1 MHVQVHDRLSKV
13 SSRRDRYIQE
23 RLAQYLDRFEH
34 CVRSAVVSVFEEGGR
49 TAPAERHCRIAAHL
63 GPMGMVVVDTRGT
76 RLHGTI
82 AGAMRQAVRSIQ
94 RRIEKR
100 QHRRARPGIEVEV

>member
-1 MHVQVHDRLSKV
+1 MYVQVHDSLSKI

-23 RLAQYLDRFEH
+23 RLAQYLDRFGH
-34 CVRSAVVSVFEEGGR
+34 SVRHAVVRLQEGRGR
-49 TAPAERHCRIAAHL
+49 SAPAERQCHIAADL
-63 GPMGMVVVDTRGT
+63 GPLGMVVADTRGT

-82 AGAMRQAVRSIQ
+82 SSAMRQMVRSIQ

-100 QHRRARPGIEVEV
+100 QHRRMKAG